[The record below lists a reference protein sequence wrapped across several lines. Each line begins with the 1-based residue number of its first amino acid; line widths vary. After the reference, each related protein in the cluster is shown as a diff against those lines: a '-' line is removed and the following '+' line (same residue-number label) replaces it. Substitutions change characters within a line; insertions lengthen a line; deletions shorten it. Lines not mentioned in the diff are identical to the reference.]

1 MGEEKSGWLGLED
14 LEKFLGGTNIRDGWA
29 CETCLFFKEEVNPDG
44 THTSK
49 GECRRTNPRPK
60 LATLENSDYECSKA
74 VWAEV
79 RISDWCGEYI
89 RRRFQ

>member
-1 MGEEKSGWLGLED
+1 MGEEKSGWFGLED
-14 LEKFLGGTNIRDGWA
+14 LERLFEGANVRDGWA
-29 CETCLFFKEEVNPDG
+29 CETCLYFKEEVNPDG

-49 GECRRTNPRPK
+49 GECRRSSPQPK
-60 LATLENSDYECSKA
+60 LATLESSDYECSKA